1 MSFDRSV
8 FVDKLARICDQLGV
22 SFGELSE
29 KTGIPFSRLNDL
41 NEQRTDPTGDE
52 ILIIADFFKCD
63 YNFFISNERLT
74 AFEQTEK
81 LFRKY
86 GSELTKEDRW
96 SIQEFIFLS
105 ECENFL
111 LAALNKPKK
120 ESFLFSPH
128 GTYYKRHGQ
137 DAARSL
143 RTYLGYSST
152 ADPGTLNI
160 FEDFARMGIHV
171 FRRKVEGTI
180 SGLCIR
186 HPIAGPC
193 ILINY
198 SEDPFRQR
206 FSAAHEV
213 AHVIFD
219 LDTEDFIVS
228 FSQWEK
234 SNLTELRANTF
245 AAHFLIPPE
254 LVRSIPVQQWDKN
267 SILEWARKLM
277 VNVEPFVIMLSENA
291 LITEAECEQFK
302 VLKIRRSVKGDPEI
316 PQTLSPR
323 SEERIAGLLQRGL
336 SRFYVGLCFDAY
348 HEGIVSA
355 GRLAEMLLVHEM
367 EIADIAALYG
377 RVLEHN
383 A

>member
-1 MSFDRSV
+1 MGFDRSF
-8 FVDKLARICDQLGV
+8 FVAKLNRYCDQLEV
-22 SFGELSE
+22 SLDELSE
-29 KTGIPFSRLNDL
+29 RTGIPFSRLNDL
-41 NEQRTDPTGDE
+41 NEQKADPTGDE
-52 ILIIADFFKCD
+52 VLIIADFFKCD

-105 ECENFL
+105 ECEHFL
-111 LAALNKPKK
+111 FAALNKPKK
-120 ESFLFSPH
+120 EPFSFRPH
-128 GTYYKRHGQ
+128 GNYYKGHGQ
-137 DAARSL
+137 EAARSL
-143 RTYLGYSST
+143 RAYLDYPET
-152 ADPGTLNI
+152 ADPSTLNI

-186 HPIAGPC
+186 HPMAGPC

-198 SEDPFRQR
+198 SEDLFRQR

-213 AHVIFD
+213 AHVLFD

-228 FSQWEK
+228 FSQWNKGDLIEP
-234 SNLTELRANTF
+234 RANAF
-245 AAHFLIPPE
+245 AASFLIPPG
-254 LVRSIPVQQWDKN
+254 LIKSIPVQKWDDN
-267 SILEWARKLM
+267 SILEWSRRLM
-277 VNVEPFVIMLSENA
+277 VNVEPFVIMLREHG
-291 LITEAECEQFK
+291 LITEAEYEQFK
-302 VLKIRRSVKGDPEI
+302 VLKIPRTVKGDPEI
-316 PQTLSPR
+316 PETLSPR
-323 SEERIAGLLQRGL
+323 SQERIAGLLQRGL
-336 SRFYVGLCFDAY
+336 SRFYVDLCFEAY
-348 HEGIVSA
+348 HEGIISA
-355 GRLAEMLLVHEM
+355 GRLAEMLLVHET
-367 EIADIAALYG
+367 EVSEIAALYG